1 MPGGGGLRHYDSAIE
16 FATYWNP
23 LIELYGTFAV
33 SGRQPLKIRFSGSG
47 HRTIISLEVL
57 SLGGSLRK
65 YGSQA
70 QDTEQL
76 LVLRCIFDL
85 ICTSVRAIDS
95 SHCYGPQLQTH
106 LLSTLLYRF
115 FSISALWVVPGLYV
129 VRRFGCRFAAA
140 LDMSKEPLPK
150 AENSR
155 SPEDGGELEML
166 VMKSQAG

>member
-1 MPGGGGLRHYDSAIE
+1 M
-16 FATYWNP
+16 
-23 LIELYGTFAV
+23 
-33 SGRQPLKIRFSGSG
+33 KIRFPGSG
-47 HRTIISLEVL
+47 HPTIVSLEVFDL
-57 SLGGSLRK
+57 ICCLWAAAAKIR
-65 YGSQA
+65 SQA
-70 QDTEQL
+70 QDTQQL